1 MLAVGRIPDDVLA
14 EILGR
19 LGIALG
25 AGLDLRKAWAL
36 EQPRV
41 PARWRGRMAR
51 VAAALADG
59 EPLAAGMRAAGG
71 FPPLVCSLVAVGDH
85 TGHEAEVLRDVAAA
99 LADSV
104 RSRRQLRAEL
114 SRPLFQFFA
123 AMLAVGVLILV
134 AGGIRDLDGRP
145 VDILGLG
152 LVGWDGL
159 TTFATGLAAAVAGLV
174 VLVPLAIRS
183 WNDRGLV
190 RWPILW
196 TPVLGPAAAK
206 AEAAAWCRTAALANH
221 AGLDPV
227 SLVNLASAAA
237 PGLRMNAEQVAAR
250 LRGGA
255 AFDEALA
262 AARRLSPDVLETV
275 ALGEATGTLAESL
288 DRLAKRLDEEA
299 RAGFTAAIK
308 VVGFLAWAAVA
319 ALAALIVF
327 RFFSFYVSLIRD
339 AGKPI

>member
-1 MLAVGRIPDDVLA
+1 M
-14 EILGR
+14 
-19 LGIALG
+19 
-25 AGLDLRKAWAL
+25 
-36 EQPRV
+36 
-41 PARWRGRMAR
+41 
-51 VAAALADG
+51 
-59 EPLAAGMRAAGG
+59 
-71 FPPLVCSLVAVGDH
+71 
-85 TGHEAEVLRDVAAA
+85 
-99 LADSV
+99 
-104 RSRRQLRAEL
+104 
-114 SRPLFQFFA
+114 
-123 AMLAVGVLILV
+123 
-134 AGGIRDLDGRP
+134 
-145 VDILGLG
+145 
-152 LVGWDGL
+152 
-159 TTFATGLAAAVAGLV
+159 
-174 VLVPLAIRS
+174 
-183 WNDRGLV
+183 
-190 RWPILW
+190 
-196 TPVLGPAAAK
+196 LGPAAAK

-327 RFFSFYVSLIRD
+327 RFFSFYVALIRD

>member
-51 VAAALADG
+51 LAV
-59 EPLAAGMRAAGG
+59 GMRAAGG

-85 TGHEAEVLRDVAAA
+85 TGHEAEVLRDIAAT

-114 SRPLFQFFA
+114 SRPIFQFFA

-134 AGGIRDLDGRP
+134 AGGIQDLDGRP

-174 VLVPLAIRS
+174 VLVPLAMRS

-327 RFFSFYVSLIRD
+327 RFFSFYVALIRD